1 MLRRK
6 AFLFFTFAP
15 SRYKRI
21 ILYSRIPKSRNPSR
35 QNCFNTFSIKK
46 LLEFSNS
53 KSPIQVR
60 AACLGSNCSKFG
72 EFPALQIPFFAQIK
86 VRKTNKLYTQ

>member
-21 ILYSRIPKSRNPSR
+21 ILYSRIPESRNPSR

-60 AACLGSNCSKFG
+60 AACLGSNCPKFG
-72 EFPALQIPFFAQIK
+72 KFPALQIPFFAQIK